1 MSPIKLSYYALVV
14 AICCSCTPETAFEKL
29 QHERPSE
36 VRAQLSL
43 EDLQDMRRMKAAGYT
58 YKQLGELY
66 GMHPDAVYG
75 RLRHL
80 PRQTA

>member
-1 MSPIKLSYYALVV
+1 MGAVKLGYYALTV

-36 VRAQLSL
+36 VRAQLSP
-43 EDLQDMRRMKAAGYT
+43 EDLLDMQRMKEQGYT
-58 YKQLGELY
+58 YKHLGELY

>member
-1 MSPIKLSYYALVV
+1 MKLNYYALIV
-14 AICCSCTPETAFEKL
+14 ACLSGCTPETACEKL

-36 VRAQLSL
+36 VRAQLTP
-43 EDLQDMRRMKAAGYT
+43 EDLQDMQGLKGRGWT

-66 GMHPDAVYG
+66 GMHPHAVHG

-80 PRQTA
+80 PRRPA